1 MLCGDTHQL
10 IHTYRLNALYGEP
23 FLFYYLHQGMTNK
36 YSISAVL
43 AVTAALLAPV
53 SVSAQAT
60 VTSLTTTI
68 SGLINYS
75 IGALIGIAIIAFF
88 WGLVKYLF
96 QNGSAE
102 KGKGA
107 KLMIYGIV
115 TLTVM
120 LSLYG
125 IIRLLQNSTV
135 GPDTGPLKPPVY
147 PSQY

>member
-1 MLCGDTHQL
+1 MAKKSL
-10 IHTYRLNALYGEP
+10 
-23 FLFYYLHQGMTNK
+23 
-36 YSISAVL
+36 ISA
-43 AVTAALLAPV
+43 AIALLYAFAPLAA
-53 SVSAQAT
+53 SAQAT
-60 VTSLTTTI
+60 VTSVTTTL
-68 SGLINYS
+68 SSLINYT

-102 KGKGA
+102 KGKGG
-107 KLMIYGIV
+107 KLMVYGIV

-135 GPDTGPLKPPVY
+135 GTDVRPLPAPVY
-147 PSQY
+147 PERSVQQAPN